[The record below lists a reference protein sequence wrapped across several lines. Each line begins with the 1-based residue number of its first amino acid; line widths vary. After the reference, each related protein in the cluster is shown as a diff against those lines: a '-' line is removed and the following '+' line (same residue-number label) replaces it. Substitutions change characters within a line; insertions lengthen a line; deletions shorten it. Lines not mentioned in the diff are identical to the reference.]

1 MNADDLV
8 ARFDLEPIPVEGAFM
23 HRYWRSPADADRPAG
38 TAIVALL
45 TDAPD
50 GFSQFHRL
58 TIDEIWHFYL
68 GDVAELVLLHPDGT
82 SRHHRLGHDLVA
94 GDELFV
100 VVPAGS
106 WMAART
112 TGRWSLFGTTMAPGF
127 TSGCYEGAEP
137 ADLLAG
143 WPAESTSI
151 VALTRPDGA
160 REMPPGR

>member
-1 MNADDLV
+1 MDATEV
-8 ARFDLEPIPVEGAFM
+8 AARLGLEPLPVEGGFF
-23 HRYWRSPADADRPAG
+23 RQVWRSPQEAAQPGG
-38 TAIVALL
+38 TAIVAMV

-58 TIDEIWHFYL
+58 TGDELWHFYG
-68 GDVAELVLLHPDGT
+68 GDPIELVLLEAAGT
-82 SRHHRLGHDLVA
+82 SRHVLLGADLAA
-94 GDELFV
+94 GEV
-100 VVPAGS
+100 PVHVVPAGT

-127 TSGCYEGAEP
+127 TSGCYEGAAA

-143 WPAESTSI
+143 WPGEATAI
-151 VALTRPDGA
+151 GTLTRPDAA